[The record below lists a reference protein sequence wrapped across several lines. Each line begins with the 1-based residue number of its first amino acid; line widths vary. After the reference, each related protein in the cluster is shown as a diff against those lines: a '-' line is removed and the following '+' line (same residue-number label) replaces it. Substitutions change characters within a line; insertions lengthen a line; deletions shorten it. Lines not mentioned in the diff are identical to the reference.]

1 LNEFI
6 NEKSNISIYFKNK
19 DNIFKITKFLDMT
32 GASKVKE
39 SISNSVNLKHDFRR
53 LSERKDVLENIRKK
67 RMYVIMIAIVFFV
80 FFYTFIV

>member
-1 LNEFI
+1 
-6 NEKSNISIYFKNK
+6 
-19 DNIFKITKFLDMT
+19 MT

-39 SISNSVNLKHDFRR
+39 SISNNMNLKHDFRR